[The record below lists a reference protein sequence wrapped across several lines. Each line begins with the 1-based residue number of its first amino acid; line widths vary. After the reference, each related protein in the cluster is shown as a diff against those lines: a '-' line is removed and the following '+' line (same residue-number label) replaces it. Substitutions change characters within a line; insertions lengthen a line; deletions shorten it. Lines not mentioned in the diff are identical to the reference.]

1 MKVSFFKS
9 IKDVANPFHRDV
21 DFCLDRI
28 ANGASKDL
36 VLKYRETKDSNIK
49 NKLPGVCFTGTFS
62 HRSKS
67 GLIEQ
72 SGLCILDFDK
82 FKDDAEAIAFK
93 EHLKAYDYIFAAF
106 ISPSGNGVKA
116 LAKIPIE
123 PANYKYYFTAIGT
136 DLDSVYFDQSTSD
149 ISRICYESWDEDI
162 YINRDA
168 KVFTKLEYEDYSE
181 IGKNETEIL
190 VPLESESQIIDK
202 LFVWFDKKYGM
213 NEGSRNSNLFK
224 LAMAFNDFGINEVT
238 AENQFRKFAQKDF
251 NQNEIDTVIKSAYR
265 RGKTTFKTKFF
276 EDNST
281 KKNIQKQIL
290 SGTKQKDIVTKLER
304 EGIKVDT
311 EIIDKVKESMEVDE
325 FWNISDKGRITL
337 SPLKFKLWLEQH
349 NFMKYYPA
357 GGNTYTFIYKNQNFI
372 EETNEKRI
380 KDFVLEYLLDNNNVT
395 TKAYDYMAGNPQF
408 FTPNY
413 LSFLKSADIR
423 MKEDTATDCYI
434 YYRNCT
440 LKVTANSIEEIDYTN
455 IGDEYVWKNQII
467 DRDYFKMDHH
477 GAIFREFIWLI
488 SGKSVQKYNSF
499 KSVIGYL
506 LHTFKTSAN
515 NKAIIFNDET
525 ISENPNGG
533 SGKGLFWN
541 AISKMKKVSM
551 IDGKSFEFTK
561 SFPYQTVSTDCQL
574 LVFDDVKK
582 NFNFESL
589 FSLITEGITL
599 EYKGQDAIKLPITK
613 SPKILITTNY
623 TVGGVGGSFER
634 RKFEVEMSSY
644 FNANNTPLDHF
655 KHLLFDEWDSNEW
668 QRFDAYMV
676 NCLQYYLV
684 NGLVNSEFGN
694 LHTRKFIKETSFEFH
709 EWVQDAEN
717 IRHNTRLYKGTI
729 FENFT
734 NEYPDFKKF
743 LSQKKFKKW
752 LELYA
757 AFNFAN
763 YTEGKSIDG
772 RWFEINKPEEHFNQS
787 EIPF

>member
-9 IKDVANPFHRDV
+9 VKDVANPFHRDI

-28 ANGASKDL
+28 QNGASKEL
-36 VLKYRETKDSNIK
+36 VLRYRDTKDNTIK

-82 FKDDAEAIAFK
+82 FKDEQDAVNFK
-93 EHLKAYDYIFAAF
+93 EHLKNYDYIFAAF

-116 LAKIPIE
+116 LARIPIE
-123 PANYKYYFTAIGT
+123 PANYKYYFTAIGS
-136 DLDSVYFDQSTSD
+136 DLDSIYFDHSTSD
-149 ISRICYESWDEDI
+149 ISRICYESWDSDI
-162 YINRDA
+162 YVNKEA
-168 KVFTKLEYEDYSE
+168 TLFTKLEYEDYSE
-181 IGKNETEIL
+181 IGKTQTEIL
-190 VPLESESQIIDK
+190 VPLDSESQIIDR

-213 NEGSRNSNLFK
+213 DSGSRNSNLFK
-224 LAMAFNDFGINEVT
+224 LAMAFNDFGINEIT
-238 AENQFRKFAQKDF
+238 AENQFSKFAQEDF
-251 NQNEIDTVIKSAYR
+251 NQNEIDTIIKSAYR
-265 RGKTTFKTKFF
+265 RGKVSFKTKFF
-276 EDNST
+276 EDNNT
-281 KKNIQKQIL
+281 KKTIQKQIL
-290 SGTKQKDIVTKLER
+290 SGTKQKDIVNKLER
-304 EGIKVDT
+304 EGISVDSET
-311 EIIDKVKESMEVDE
+311 IDKVKESMEVDE
-325 FWNISDKGRITL
+325 FWNISDKGRISL

-380 KDFVLEYLLDNNNVT
+380 KDFVLEYLLENNNISS
-395 TKAYDYMAGNPQF
+395 KAYDYMAGNPQF
-408 FTPNY
+408 FTSNY
-413 LSFLKSADIR
+413 LSFLRSADIR
-423 MKEDTATDCYI
+423 MKEDTHNECYI

-440 LKVTANSIEEIDYTN
+440 LQVTAESIKEIDYTN

-467 DRDYFKMDHH
+467 DRDYILTDHH

-488 SGKSVQKYNSF
+488 SGQSVAKYNSF

-655 KHLLFDEWDSNEW
+655 GHLLFDEWSDEEW
-668 QRFDAYMV
+668 HKFDAYMV

-684 NGLVNSEFGN
+684 NGLVSSEFGN
-694 LHTRKFIKETSFEFH
+694 LHTRKFIKETSYEFY
-709 EWVQDAEN
+709 EWVQDPEN
-717 IRHNTRLYKGTI
+717 IKINERLYKGTI
-729 FENFT
+729 FENFL

-743 LSQKKFKKW
+743 LSQKRFKSW
-752 LELYA
+752 LQLYA
-757 AFNFAN
+757 AFIFAN
-763 YTEGKSIDG
+763 YNEGKSIDG
-772 RWFEINKPEEHFNQS
+772 RWFEINKTEFNFQS

>member
-9 IKDVANPFHRDV
+9 VKDVANPFHRDI

-28 ANGASKDL
+28 QNGVSKEL
-36 VLKYRETKDSNIK
+36 VLKYRETNDNSIK

-82 FKDDAEAIAFK
+82 FKDEQEAKDFK
-93 EHLKAYDYIFAAF
+93 DHLKNYDYIFAAF

-116 LAKIPIE
+116 LAKIPLE
-123 PANYKYYFTAIGT
+123 PANYKYYFTAIGS
-136 DLDSVYFDQSTSD
+136 DLDSIYFDHSTSD

-162 YINRDA
+162 YINKNA
-168 KVFTKLEYEDYSE
+168 AIFTKLEYEDYSE
-181 IGKNETEIL
+181 IGKTQNDIL
-190 VPLESESQIIDK
+190 VPLDSESQIIDR

-213 NEGSRNSNLFK
+213 SNGNRNSNLFK
-224 LAMAFNDFGINEVT
+224 LAMAFNDFGINEIT
-238 AENQFRKFAQKDF
+238 AENQFRKFAEEDF
-251 NQNEIDTVIKSAYR
+251 NQNEIDNIIKSAYR
-265 RGKTTFKTKFF
+265 RGKISFKTKFF
-276 EDNST
+276 EDATT
-281 KKNIQKQIL
+281 KKTIQKQIL
-290 SGTKQKDIVTKLER
+290 SGTKQKDIVNKLER
-304 EGIKVDT
+304 EGISVNT
-311 EIIDKVKESMEVDE
+311 ETIDKVKESMEVDE
-325 FWNISDKGRITL
+325 FWNISEKGRISL

-357 GGNTYTFIYKNQNFI
+357 NGNTYTFIYKNQNFI

-380 KDFVLEYLLDNNNVT
+380 KDFVLEYLLENNNIT
-395 TKAYDYMAGNPQF
+395 SKAYDYMAGNPQF
-408 FTPNY
+408 FTSNY
-413 LSFLKSADIR
+413 LSFLRSADIR
-423 MKEDTATDCYI
+423 MKEDTATECYI
-434 YYRNCT
+434 YYRNCA
-440 LKVTANSIEEIDYTN
+440 LQVTATNIKEIDYTN

-467 DRDYFKMDHH
+467 DREYILTDHH
-477 GAIFREFIWLI
+477 KAVFREFIWLI
-488 SGKSVQKYNSF
+488 SGQSVAKYNSF

-561 SFPYQTVSTDCQL
+561 TFPYQTVSTDCQL

-655 KHLLFDEWDSNEW
+655 QHLLFDEWEEEEW
-668 QRFDAYMV
+668 HRFDAYMV

-684 NGLVNSEFGN
+684 NGLVSSEFGN
-694 LHTRKFIKETSFEFH
+694 LQTRKFIKETSFEFY
-709 EWVQDAEN
+709 EWVQDSEN
-717 IRHNTRLYKGTI
+717 IKTNARLYKGTI
-729 FENFT
+729 YENFL

-743 LSQKKFKKW
+743 LSQKKFKSW
-752 LELYA
+752 LQLYA
-757 AFNFAN
+757 AFIFGN
-763 YTEGKSIDG
+763 YNEGKSIDG
-772 RWFEINKPEEHFNQS
+772 RWFEINKTEFNFHS